1 MMTKIM
7 RWLNAHYLSL
17 GVALSVFAVAL
28 AGNVEGAFAD
38 GAATYDISPVT
49 TSLTSE
55 LTANVP
61 IILGVVGALIAL
73 SIAVRMVRKFVKA

>member
-1 MMTKIM
+1 MTKLM

-38 GAATYDISPVT
+38 GATYDISPVT